1 MRFTKKVLN
10 IIVATTTALSICG
23 IQMFAEIQPLT
34 VEAIS
39 IDYLD
44 DLTLYVYDDDM
55 DGVDDYIEVSGCD
68 KSATEVIIPDDVLGV
83 PVTIINYMAFY
94 DCSSLTSVYIGD
106 NVTEIE
112 FDAFNGC
119 ENLENVTLP
128 SSLTTI
134 GDRSFI
140 DCKSIVNIE
149 IPDSVTSI
157 GSNAF
162 QNCESLENVSLSNN
176 ITNINSYLFS
186 GCSSLETIV
195 LPNTVTSIG
204 DRAFY
209 ECSNL
214 TNITIPENVKKI
226 GVGLFYECSSLEE
239 VILNDNIETIDD
251 YTFAYCSMLESII
264 LPKNLKTLGSSAFS
278 SSGIE
283 LIKFDENIKTIG
295 STCFLNCK
303 SLEDVYITNPDN
315 WCNIAFSN
323 EYANPMCYANNLY
336 VNGEIANTITLKD
349 TTEKIKQY
357 AFYSCE
363 SLEKIFI
370 TNKDCKIVNDQD
382 TIIETATIY
391 GYTNSTAQEYAE
403 EYNRN
408 FVAID
413 EPTQTTVIEP
423 TEPNETSMG
432 DANDD
437 GKINVRDCAF
447 IASALA
453 KGLNNTLSD
462 AADFN
467 NDGKVNVRD
476 AAAIAAALAKGQI

>member
-1 MRFTKKVLN
+1 MKFTKKILN
-10 IIVATTTALSICG
+10 TVVATATALSICG

-34 VEAIS
+34 VEAIN

-68 KSATEVIIPDDVLGV
+68 KSATEVIIPDDILGV
-83 PVTIINYMAFY
+83 PITAIRYMSFY
-94 DCSSLTSVYIGD
+94 NCSNLTSVSIG
-106 NVTEIE
+106 NNIAEIGSN
-112 FDAFNGC
+112 AFSGC
-119 ENLENVTLP
+119 GNLENVTL
-128 SSLTTI
+128 SSNLITI
-134 GDRSFI
+134 ENSVFS
-140 DCKSIVNIE
+140 DCKSLTDIT
-149 IPDSVTSI
+149 IPNSVTSI
-157 GSNAF
+157 GTNVF
-162 QNCESLENVSLSNN
+162 DGCENLKNVSLPNN

-186 GCSSLETIV
+186 GCSSLETIT
-195 LPNTVTSIG
+195 LPDTVTSIG

-209 ECSNL
+209 ECTNL

-303 SLEDVYITNPDN
+303 SLGDVYIKNVDN
-315 WCNIAFSN
+315 WCNIAFNDQYS
-323 EYANPMCYANNLY
+323 NPMYYANNLY
-336 VNGEIANTITLKD
+336 VNDEIASTIVLKD

-357 AFYSCE
+357 VFSACE
-363 SLEKIFI
+363 SLEKISI
-370 TNKDCKIVNDQD
+370 TNKNCKIVNDQNV
-382 TIIETATIY
+382 IIKTATIY

-403 EYNRN
+403 EYSRN
-408 FVAID
+408 FVSLTDLAKDYLLKKVEIETD
-413 EPTQTTVIEP
+413 EYDIVD
-423 TEPNETSMG
+423 M
-432 DANDD
+432 NDD
-437 GKINVRDCAF
+437 GKYNVFDYVIMKRQ
-447 IASALA
+447 LA
-453 KGLNNTLSD
+453 GN
-462 AADFN
+462 
-467 NDGKVNVRD
+467 
-476 AAAIAAALAKGQI
+476 I